1 MSIFRRV
8 DIALGV
14 GLAGKCWKYESGYSG
29 ARGVTT
35 QGHSSNFVITTNV
48 FAKALQHKLQ
58 EATRASP
65 PSWSRKNPEV
75 IARSGRSLL
84 YEDSDTYVLME
95 PGEEEVFVNESEL
108 RQRLKSWLVNWPG
121 NELPDDLAK
130 LGRLDDVIDYLVA
143 SACELDLGGGMGSI
157 QWYQVRL
164 E

>member
-1 MSIFRRV
+1 
-8 DIALGV
+8 
-14 GLAGKCWKYESGYSG
+14 
-29 ARGVTT
+29 
-35 QGHSSNFVITTNV
+35 
-48 FAKALQHKLQ
+48 
-58 EATRASP
+58 
-65 PSWSRKNPEV
+65 
-75 IARSGRSLL
+75 
-84 YEDSDTYVLME
+84 ME